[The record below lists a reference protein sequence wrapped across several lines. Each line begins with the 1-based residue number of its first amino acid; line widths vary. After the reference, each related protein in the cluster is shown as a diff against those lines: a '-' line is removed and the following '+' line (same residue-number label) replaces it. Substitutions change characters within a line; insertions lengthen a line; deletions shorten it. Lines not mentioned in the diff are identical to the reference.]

1 MNAQLVLYLASVFG
15 AIALWL
21 LMPRGRALPWWRS
34 GLAAMIGVGALGAGW
49 LSAGVRWW
57 GEVDLA
63 GGLGGGGGDAGLSV
77 LAVAY
82 YYVFSGVAILSAVRV
97 ITHTKPV
104 YSALWF
110 VMVVVATSGLLVS
123 LAAEFM
129 AFAMLI
135 IYGGAIL
142 VTYMFVIMLASQSSP
157 EDVIEEQ
164 PEYDRASTEPVWAV
178 VAGFVLLA
186 ALLSVGFDSPTAYG
200 PAKGMSDG
208 EIIETRLAERLVVTA
223 EDERRQALSS
233 TPAVDATTLSNSERL
248 GLDLFE
254 GHPLAIEL
262 AGVILLVALIGAVVI
277 AKTKVPEEIAR
288 NAAATPGAG
297 GATVTPTA
305 EAGPDSPE
313 VLGSTRS

>member
-1 MNAQLVLYLASVFG
+1 MNAQLVLYLASVSG

-34 GLAAMIGVGALGAGW
+34 GLAAMIGVGALGAAW
-49 LSAGVRWW
+49 VAVGVRWW
-57 GEVDLA
+57 GEVDRVASDIGLLGA
-63 GGLGGGGGDAGLSV
+63 G
-77 LAVAY
+77 Y

-110 VMVVVATSGLLVS
+110 VMVVVASSGLLVS

-186 ALLSVGFDSPTAYG
+186 ALLSVGFDAPTANVK
-200 PAKGMSDG
+200 ASAEEQEMSDAVL
-208 EIIETRLAERLVVTA
+208 IETRLAGRLVVTE
-223 EDERRQALSS
+223 EDAARQALSS
-233 TPAVDATTLSNSERL
+233 TPEVDATALSNSERL
-248 GLDLFE
+248 GMDLFE

-288 NAAATPGAG
+288 NAAFRGATPGAG
-297 GATVTPTA
+297 GATVRPTE

-313 VLGSTRS
+313 VLGSTRG